1 MKTNFKNLTII
12 MALLFVSTSIQ
23 LKAHELLTQENTAQS
38 NVETAALIAKLESWK
53 LSTEDNTKRIANNWD
68 NQKDYYSTA
77 QTKYNELKGQF
88 YYTTR
93 IMEELAGK
101 GKRKQK
107 KLRKAFDIDA
117 EVAKLGSM
125 VKEYNDYIVAND
137 KEALMR
143 SRGALLA
150 IVPVVVGALP
160 EIKALVDDAWDWINQ
175 LRDKNK
181 EDFLNQLNEIRLK
194 DWSSFYE
201 ES

>member
-1 MKTNFKNLTII
+1 MKTNFKNLSFII
-12 MALLFVSTSIQ
+12 ALLFVSTSIQ
-23 LKAHELLTQENTAQS
+23 LNAHEVLTKENTTQN

-68 NQKDYYSTA
+68 DQKNYYSIA
-77 QTKYNELKGQF
+77 QTKYNDLKGQF

-107 KLRKAFDIDA
+107 KLRKAFDIDT
-117 EVAKLGSM
+117 EVAKLGTM

-137 KEALMR
+137 KDALMP
-143 SRGALLA
+143 SRGSFLA

-181 EDFLNQLNEIRLK
+181 EAFLTQLQSIRLK
-194 DWSSFYE
+194 DWSAFFE
-201 ES
+201 G